1 MTNKLSNKGLKL
13 LLGIRKTSE
22 YLYVVQKY
30 ANTPSW
36 PILGMARFL
45 AHTKDTFEFHDY
57 ISSTKTISCS
67 VAQKDLNE
75 NGIAKKVTLV
85 QTIDALVKRER
96 KLTPQDSNAPIAS
109 RTSAASSAAARQT
122 VYRPNRP

>member
-85 QTIDALVKRER
+85 QTIDA
-96 KLTPQDSNAPIAS
+96 PIAS